1 MRASTFHAAA
11 LRQLNYFWPRVIGGR
26 PPRLID
32 SKASLVREAA
42 RRAGVRL
49 GGTAGGAMADA
60 AAEIEWAKVTQ
71 VRPDGYA
78 AAAAAA
84 GRSPAAGVDHLAA
97 VYAAYEELRRE
108 RHLIDF
114 ESVLE
119 LTAAILI
126 DSQAAADQV
135 RDTFRHFVVDE
146 YQDVNP
152 LQKLLLD
159 AWLGD
164 RDDLCVVGDP
174 HQVIYSFTGATPS
187 YLTGFTGEFPGATV
201 VRLVRDY
208 RSTPQVVAVANQLVR
223 AGAADPS
230 GQHTPLAA
238 QRPPGPRPV
247 LTEYPDDTAEAAGLA
262 IQVQALL
269 AAGVPARE
277 IAVLVRVNA
286 DTERFEL
293 ALAEAR
299 VPYVVRGAERF
310 YERPVVRQ
318 ALVLLRGAAE
328 GRGRRG
334 VGGEARRPAPRTP
347 SRSGGGDPLP
357 SSVRHVLTGIGLIP
371 EYPQY
376 RPYPEY
382 PGDPGQRG
390 ARELGVARRDRP
402 AR

>member
-1 MRASTFHAAA
+1 MD
-11 LRQLNYFWPRVIGGR
+11 Q
-26 PPRLID
+26 
-32 SKASLVREAA
+32 
-42 RRAGVRL
+42 
-49 GGTAGGAMADA
+49 
-60 AAEIEWAKVTQ
+60 
-71 VRPDGYA
+71 
-78 AAAAAA
+78 
-84 GRSPAAGVDHLAA
+84 LAA

-126 DSQAAADQV
+126 DNRAAADQV

-159 AWLGD
+159 TWLGD

-187 YLTGFTGEFPGATV
+187 YLTGFAAEFPGATV

-208 RSTPQVVAVANQLVR
+208 RSTPQVVAVANQLAR
-223 AGAADPS
+223 SAA
-230 GQHTPLAA
+230 PLVA

-247 LTEYPDDTAEAAGLA
+247 LTEYPDDTQEAAGLA
-262 IQVQALL
+262 ARVQALL
-269 AAGVPARE
+269 AAGVPVRE

-293 ALAEAR
+293 ALAEAG

-318 ALVLLRGAAE
+318 ALVLLRGAA
-328 GRGRRG
+328 R
-334 VGGEARRPAPRTP
+334 VRRPAPRSPPPETRCRP
-347 SRSGGGDPLP
+347 RSG
-357 SSVRHVLTGIGLIP
+357 TC
-371 EYPQY
+371 
-376 RPYPEY
+376 
-382 PGDPGQRG
+382 
-390 ARELGVARRDRP
+390 
-402 AR
+402 

>member
-1 MRASTFHAAA
+1 M
-11 LRQLNYFWPRVIGGR
+11 
-26 PPRLID
+26 
-32 SKASLVREAA
+32 
-42 RRAGVRL
+42 
-49 GGTAGGAMADA
+49 
-60 AAEIEWAKVTQ
+60 
-71 VRPDGYA
+71 
-78 AAAAAA
+78 
-84 GRSPAAGVDHLAA
+84 
-97 VYAAYEELRRE
+97 
-108 RHLIDF
+108 
-114 ESVLE
+114 LE

-126 DSQAAADQV
+126 DNRAAADQV

-187 YLTGFTGEFPGATV
+187 YLTGFTAEFPGATV

-208 RSTPQVVAVANQLVR
+208 RSTPQVVAVANQLVAAAPASTRRWSRSGRR
-223 AGAADPS
+223 ARGRCSPS
-230 GQHTPLAA
+230 TRTTP
-238 QRPPGPRPV
+238 R
-247 LTEYPDDTAEAAGLA
+247 EAAGLA

-293 ALAEAR
+293 ALAEAG

-318 ALVLLRGAAE
+318 ALVLLRGAA
-328 GRGRRG
+328 R
-334 VGGEARRPAPRTP
+334 GEAASAAVTPAR
-347 SRSGGGDPLP
+347 GDPLP
-357 SSVRHVLTGIGLIP
+357 SSVRHVLTGIGLT
-371 EYPQY
+371 
-376 RPYPEY
+376 
-382 PGDPGQRG
+382 PGHAQTPSTR
-390 ARELGVARRDRP
+390 APARRR
-402 AR
+402 ARAGSRSPRSPSSPTTCTPRGRRRR